1 MNRPTM
7 KDPTTRRP
15 LRRNVWALL
24 LPLAL
29 SLGGCGDSL
38 TEVNENPNA
47 PTDVGASFILPAA
60 IQSAAEEALN
70 YGMDLGVTSLW
81 VQHIARLQY
90 GTTDRYNLDVDFSDQ
105 SWEDFWLTAQAESRE
120 VIRRGAAAGLPNQ
133 EAVGMILRSWI
144 FQNMTDLWGDIPYSE
159 ALSAEAED
167 GTTSPAY
174 DPQEEIYAGLIADLK
189 AANAMMGDGNSFGS
203 EDLLYGG
210 DMEGWR
216 RFSNS
221 LRLRLAMRLSEVDPG
236 VAASEAASAVAGGV
250 FTSLS
255 HQAQLEYA
263 ESAPNQHPYHTGFV
277 ERPGDYRVSATLV
290 DTLVALAD
298 PRLMYVAAPAES
310 DGAYRG
316 LPNGLP
322 DQHEFAFNS
331 VSKVGAWHLRAS
343 TPSVFLSTAEVLL
356 NQAEA
361 AQRGWIGGNPA
372 DYYYDGITVAMEAY
386 GIPRDQIDTYLAHP
400 SVVYDPA
407 RALEQ
412 IGLQKWI
419 ALYDQGVEAFAEWR
433 RTRIPDLQPSVAN
446 VNADRI
452 PLRLPYPVSEQAVNN
467 EHLQQ
472 AVSRQGGASINN
484 PVWWDVP

>member
-1 MNRPTM
+1 MSRPIQEETTM
-7 KDPTTRRP
+7 RRHH
-15 LRRNVWALL
+15 RRRALAL
-24 LPLAL
+24 VMPLAL
-29 SLGGCGDSL
+29 LVAGCGDSL

-60 IQSAAEEALN
+60 IESAADEALN

-90 GTTDRYNLDVDFSDQ
+90 GTTDRYNLDVDFSDG
-105 SWEDFWLTAQAESRE
+105 SWEDFWLEAQAETRE

-133 EAVGMILRSWI
+133 EAVGMILRSWV

-174 DPQEEIYAGLIADLK
+174 DAQESIYAGLIADLK
-189 AANAMMGDGNSFGS
+189 AANGMMGPGDSFGP
-203 EDLLYGG
+203 EDLLYEG
-210 DMEGWR
+210 DMQAWR

-236 VAASEAASAVAGGV
+236 TAAAEASAAVAAGV
-250 FTSLS
+250 FTSLAD
-255 HQAQLEYA
+255 QAQLEYA
-263 ESAPNQHPYHTGFV
+263 ESAPNQHPYHTGFI

-290 DTLVALAD
+290 DTLSTLND
-298 PRLMYVAAPAES
+298 PRLGYIADPAES

-322 DQHEFAFNS
+322 DQHEYAFNS

-343 TPSVFLSTAEVLL
+343 TPSVFLSTAEVML

-361 AQRGWIGGNPA
+361 AQRGWIGGSAA
-372 DYYYDGITVAMEAY
+372 DFYAAGITAAMQGY
-386 GIPRDQIDTYLAHP
+386 GIPGDEIDAYLAQP
-400 SVVYDPA
+400 SVAYDPA
-407 RALEQ
+407 RGLEQ

-433 RTRIPDLQPSVAN
+433 RTGFPDLQPSVAN
-446 VNADRI
+446 VNTDRI

-467 EHLQQ
+467 EHLQE
-472 AVSRQGGASINN
+472 AVSRQSGAGINDAL
-484 PVWWDVP
+484 WWDVP